1 MAYRPPME
9 RMDNGVDSS
18 GGGEMER
25 MAEAAAL
32 VRLRSRRV
40 FRSVL
45 ALIEATAI
53 ELSPTALKDK

>member
-1 MAYRPPME
+1 MDRL
-9 RMDNGVDSS
+9 DNGVDSS

-25 MAEAAAL
+25 MTEAAAL

-40 FRSVL
+40 FRRVL

-53 ELSPTALKDK
+53 ELSPTTTKEK

>member
-1 MAYRPPME
+1 ME